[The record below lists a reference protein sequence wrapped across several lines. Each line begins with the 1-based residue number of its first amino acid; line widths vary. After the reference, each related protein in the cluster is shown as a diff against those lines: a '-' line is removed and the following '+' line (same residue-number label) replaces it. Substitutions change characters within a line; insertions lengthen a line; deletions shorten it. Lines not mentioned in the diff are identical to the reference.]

1 MFIFNNIKKPSYYV
15 IDIGASTGVNTD
27 PVYNYIINNEFKGLC
42 IEGDSSKVN
51 ILKTK
56 TKFDIYNGYIT
67 PFNVIAIFEAY
78 KVPINPDILKIDI
91 DGYDLAVLRVILEK
105 YKPSIIIAEINE
117 KIPPPIK
124 FEIKY
129 KEHYS
134 WDESHCFG
142 FSIQSGAKVMNE
154 HNYKIFSVH
163 ELNNIMCINKDL
175 CNSLNIDCINTDED
189 IKLIYKRD
197 YIDNFSRFHVL
208 PWNENINYWLNI
220 NEREILKQEIINYFV
235 NNNNRSK
242 FTIKTKIQ
250 NVDFLIE

>member
-1 MFIFNNIKKPSYYV
+1 MFNNIKKPSYYV
-15 IDIGASTGVNTD
+15 IDIGASTGVTTD
-27 PVYNYIINNEFKGLC
+27 PVYNYIINDKFKGLC
-42 IEGDSSKVN
+42 IEGNSSKVN

-67 PFNVIAIFEAY
+67 PFNIIAIFEAY
-78 KVPINPDILKIDI
+78 KVPNNPDILKIDI

-117 KIPPPIK
+117 KIPPPIH
-124 FEIKY
+124 FEIIY
-129 KEHYS
+129 NENYS

-142 FSIQSGAKVMNE
+142 FSIQSGAKVMNQ

-163 ELNNIMCINKDL
+163 ELNNILCINHDL
-175 CNSLNIDCINTDED
+175 CNSLNIDCTNTDDD

-197 YIDNFSRFHVL
+197 YIDNSSRFHIL

-220 NEREILKQEIINYFV
+220 NEHEILKQEITNYFV

-242 FTIKTKIQ
+242 FTIKTKIK
-250 NVDFLIE
+250 DFDFYID